1 MKDMPETNLIR
12 INRDLWTKLRKA
24 VADYDFTVKDLVE
37 LILSDVDLDEYV
49 KELASK
55 VGSLVE
61 ADEEAGKEDERDA
74 EDEEASTDEENA
86 EEADDEAENFGK
98 Y

>member
-1 MKDMPETNLIR
+1 MKDMSETNLIR
-12 INRDLWTKLRKA
+12 INRDLWTKLHKA

-55 VGSLVE
+55 VKSE
-61 ADEEAGKEDERDA
+61 AEAEIETEKEDEKDA
-74 EDEEASTDEENA
+74 EDEETNTDEEDA
-86 EEADDEAENFGK
+86 EEADDEAENFAK